1 MKRFTVLIG
10 LLFLLTFT
18 LVGCGQNQQGNTQN
32 EEEIPEVNLG
42 YIFTNHQTPL
52 LVAAANGEAFKDMG
66 TYLKEVVPRE
76 KYELMSDGKKLAD
89 INLVVTKSG
98 SETTTLFAQ
107 GNLDVA
113 LGSVTAFIQ
122 GVDQNVPI
130 KVLCP
135 IQTEGMGLVV
145 PKDSKINDWNSFAAY
160 VEEAEQPVKIGYHS
174 PTSGPKIVFE
184 GALHKAGIS
193 ATQDPNDMNAEI
205 LLVDLKDTANLNSAL
220 TSKQVDGWVGPA
232 PFPEVAVTQGLG
244 KVALELRD
252 LPPVGEWY
260 DFPCCVVGAH
270 QDFID
275 QNPQVTEAI
284 MEIMTNASE
293 WCNQNKD
300 KAGAITAEWIGIPVE
315 AAKASTLVYNTDP
328 SEEWMSGV
336 GVYID
341 ILNDMDKFEGQ
352 LKDKTL
358 NDDVKKLLFD
368 FSFIE
373 ER

>member
-1 MKRFTVLIG
+1 MKRFTMLFG
-10 LLFLLTFT
+10 LLFFMLTFT
-18 LVGCGQNQQGNTQN
+18 LAGCGLNQQGNKQSA
-32 EEEIPEVNLG
+32 EKIPAVNLG

-52 LVAAANGEAFKDMG
+52 LVAAAKGEAFKDMG
-66 TYLKEVVPRE
+66 AYLNEVVPRE

-130 KVLCP
+130 KILCP

-145 PKDSKINDWNSFAAY
+145 PVDSNINDWNSFAAY
-160 VEEAEQPVKIGYHS
+160 VEKTDQPVKIGYHS

-193 ATQDPNDMNAEI
+193 ATHDPTDMNAEV
-205 LLVDLKDTANLNSAL
+205 LLVDLKETSNLNSAL

-232 PFPEVAVTQGLG
+232 PYPEVAITQGLG
-244 KVALELRD
+244 KLALELRD
-252 LPPVGEWY
+252 LPPEGEWH
-260 DFPCCVVGAH
+260 DFPCCVVGAR

-275 QNPQVTEAI
+275 HNSQVTEAI
-284 MEIMTNASE
+284 LEVMTNASV
-293 WCNQNKD
+293 WCNQHRD
-300 KAGAITAEWIGIPVE
+300 EAGDITADWIGIPIE
-315 AAKASTLVYNTDP
+315 AAKASTLVYNTEL
-328 SEEWMSGV
+328 SAEWMSGV

-341 ILNDMDKFEGQ
+341 ILNDMNKFDGD

-358 NDDVKKLLFD
+358 NDDVKKLLFN
-368 FSFIE
+368 
-373 ER
+373 